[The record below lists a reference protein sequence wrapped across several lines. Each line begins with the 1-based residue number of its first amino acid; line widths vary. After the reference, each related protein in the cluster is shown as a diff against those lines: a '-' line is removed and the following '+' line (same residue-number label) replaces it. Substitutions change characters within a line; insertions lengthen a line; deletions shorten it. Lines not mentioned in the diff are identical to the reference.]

1 MHDQHDLSLIL
12 DSRVPLVIV
21 ETHDED
27 RFLNFLTGVITA
39 SATCEYRPLF
49 RWTITDGLQRLG
61 IEMEP

>member
-1 MHDQHDLSLIL
+1 
-12 DSRVPLVIV
+12 VPLVIV

-49 RWTITDGLQRLG
+49 RWTITDGLQRLD